1 MDLLVFC
8 ECACAIL
15 TLLFVMRTILSSG
28 KRRQGNRLPPG
39 PPGRPILGHLHL
51 LQLPLHESLHKLA
64 QQYGPIVFI
73 KMGAMPTV
81 VISSPDLARKFLHE
95 HDHDFAD
102 RPSMEASKRI
112 FLDNGSMVM
121 MEYGPLWRELRKL
134 YTVHMLSVRRV
145 GMFERSRLE
154 EMHTCLETLQN
165 HALRGKPNV
174 DMRKLVFNTVG
185 NMMSRMLFS
194 KRLFDLDE
202 AFSGEESHFK
212 AIVERSAVV
221 FGTPFLGDLIPWL
234 SWLDIQGL
242 RRMMDASRKEY
253 DDFFEAIITERIME
267 REGHAAADDDD
278 EKDKDCLDTLLNA
291 SFCILAYNCPDV
303 AAKVLSHAHSCSYSC
318 IHFHSSSSLT
328 YLPGC
333 LLKNFQH
340 GVSISSCS
348 QYLFCA
354 WMSAHSRHKCIHNEL
369 HALQDLMSASVETTT
384 TSIEWTIAEL
394 LRNPRHLNK
403 LREELDMVSSSDPH
417 HNCLED
423 PQLGN
428 LKYLEA
434 IVKES
439 LRLHPPFSVD
449 MRQMCGGLKNGLKVG
464 EYYFPA
470 KTRLLTNLWAMARDT
485 NVWGSSA
492 GQFCPERFL
501 VDEDSRDVRGQHY
514 ELLPFG
520 TGRRGCPGTNMA
532 LTVVPFVVANLVK
545 AFDWEIPDG
554 AVLDL
559 SEGAALT
566 APMAKPLIAVPCIR
580 RSSSSSS

>member
-278 EKDKDCLDTLLNA
+278 EKDKDCLDTLLKLYTEDGNLDKKRVK
-291 SFCILAYNCPDV
+291 CIL
-303 AAKVLSHAHSCSYSC
+303 
-318 IHFHSSSSLT
+318 I
-328 YLPGC
+328 
-333 LLKNFQH
+333 
-340 GVSISSCS
+340 
-348 QYLFCA
+348 
-354 WMSAHSRHKCIHNEL
+354 
-369 HALQDLMSASVETTT
+369 DLMSASVETTT